1 VAQLGTLRSRRVL
14 RSWPDDGDPQLE
26 VIEQDTVVPHTLARL
41 PEFAWSG
48 ITLSRDG
55 SRVIFAHAD
64 RRASNIGSL
73 AIAR

>member
-1 VAQLGTLRSRRVL
+1 MTATRGSRS
-14 RSWPDDGDPQLE
+14 SEHG
-26 VIEQDTVVPHTLARL
+26 TVVPRALARL

-64 RRASNIGSL
+64 RRAANIGVVGG
-73 AIAR
+73 A